1 VAETSE
7 EAIRNLTTLS
17 GELKKLETEYNQFFS
32 GRLPR
37 PPWETRTR
45 VESLI
50 RKWDRESA
58 HASAIDKFK
67 FQTLQA
73 RYATFADL
81 WDRGLRAREE
91 GRPGPFNWPA
101 GGAAQ
106 QQPAAAGAPSVPQ
119 VVHVTAIADPMRDI
133 EKVRELYESLMDARR
148 EAGGQTVPFH
158 RFVGLVKEQV
168 RTLQQ
173 KGSPEVA
180 FRVAVA
186 EGKVTFTARGLKGW
200 TKGE

>member
-1 VAETSE
+1 MAQTSE
-7 EAIRNLTTLS
+7 EAVRNLNTLS

-50 RKWDRESA
+50 KKWDRESFE
-58 HASAIDKFK
+58 ASAIDKFK

-91 GRPGPFNWPA
+91 GRPGPFNWATPA
-101 GGAAQ
+101 PAQ
-106 QQPAAAGAPSVPQ
+106 PPKPGDPPIPQ
-119 VVHVTAIADPMRDI
+119 VVHVTAIGDPMKDI

-148 EAGGQTVPFH
+148 EAGEQTVAFH
-158 RFVGLVKEQV
+158 KFVGLVKDQV

-180 FRVAVA
+180 FRVAVQD
-186 EGKVTFTARGLKGW
+186 GKVSFTARGLKGW
-200 TKGE
+200 SPDE

>member
-1 VAETSE
+1 MAQTSE
-7 EAIRNLTTLS
+7 DAVRNLTTLS

-50 RKWDRESA
+50 KKWDRESFE
-58 HASAIDKFK
+58 ASAIDRFK

-91 GRPGPFNWPA
+91 GRPGPFNWATPGSQKPA
-101 GGAAQ
+101 KPGD
-106 QQPAAAGAPSVPQ
+106 APMPQ
-119 VVHVTAIADPMRDI
+119 VVHVTAIGDPMKDI

-148 EAGGQTVPFH
+148 EAGEQTVAFH
-158 RFVGLVKEQV
+158 KFVGLVKDQV

-180 FRVAVA
+180 FRVAVT
-186 EGKVTFTARGLKGW
+186 EGKVSFTARGLKGW
-200 TKGE
+200 TPDE

>member
-1 VAETSE
+1 VANSSE
-7 EAIRNLTTLS
+7 ESVRNLTNLT

-50 RKWDRESA
+50 KKWDRESYQ
-58 HASAIDKFK
+58 ASSVDKFK

-91 GRPGPFNWPA
+91 GRPGPFNWGTASPA
-101 GGAAQ
+101 PSAPGAA
-106 QQPAAAGAPSVPQ
+106 PMPQ
-119 VVHVTAIADPMRDI
+119 VVHVTAIGDPMKDI
-133 EKVRELYESLMDARR
+133 DKVRELYESLMDARR
-148 EAGGQTVPFH
+148 EAGEQTVAFH
-158 RFVGLVKEQV
+158 KFVGLVKDQV
-168 RTLQQ
+168 KTLQQ

-180 FRVAVA
+180 FRVAVTG
-186 EGKVTFTARGLKGW
+186 GKVSFTARGLKGW
-200 TKGE
+200 TDD

>member
-1 VAETSE
+1 MAETPEDSV
-7 EAIRNLTTLS
+7 RNLATLS

-50 RKWDRESA
+50 KKWDRESI
-58 HASAIDKFK
+58 HASSIDKFK

-73 RYATFADL
+73 RYSTFADL

-91 GRPGPFNWPA
+91 GRPGPFNWATGTP
-101 GGAAQ
+101 
-106 QQPAAAGAPSVPQ
+106 QPQKPGEPPIPH
-119 VVHVTAIADPMRDI
+119 VVHVTAIADPMKDI

-148 EAGGQTVPFH
+148 EAGDQVVPFH

-168 RTLQQ
+168 KTLQQ

-180 FRVAVA
+180 FRVAIT
-186 EGKVTFTARGLKGW
+186 EGKVSFTARGLKGW
-200 TKGE
+200 TQDE

>member
-1 VAETSE
+1 MAQTSE
-7 EAIRNLTTLS
+7 ESVRNLATLS

-50 RKWDRESA
+50 KKWDRESFE
-58 HASAIDKFK
+58 ASSIDKFK

-91 GRPGPFNWPA
+91 GRPGPFNWATP
-101 GGAAQ
+101 GAQ
-106 QQPAAAGAPSVPQ
+106 QAAKPGDPPMPQ
-119 VVHVTAIADPMRDI
+119 VVHVTAIGDPMKDI

-148 EAGGQTVPFH
+148 EAGEQTVAFH
-158 RFVGLVKEQV
+158 KFVGLVKDQV
-168 RTLQQ
+168 KTLQQ

-180 FRVAVA
+180 FRVAVQ
-186 EGKVTFTARGLKGW
+186 EGKVSFTARGLKGW
-200 TKGE
+200 SPDE

>member
-1 VAETSE
+1 LATTPE
-7 EAIRNLTTLS
+7 ESVRNLATLS
-17 GELKKLETEYNQFFS
+17 GELKRLETEYNQFFS

-50 RKWDRESA
+50 KKWDRESFE
-58 HASAIDKFK
+58 ASAVDKFK

-73 RYATFADL
+73 RYSTFADL

-91 GRPGPFNWPA
+91 GRPGPFNWA
-101 GGAAQ
+101 SQAAAQ
-106 QQPAAAGAPSVPQ
+106 PQ
-119 VVHVTAIADPMRDI
+119 KPGEPPMPHVVHVTAIGDPMKDI
-133 EKVRELYESLMDARR
+133 DKVRELYESLMDARR
-148 EAGGQTVPFH
+148 EAGDQTVPFH
-158 RFVGLVKEQV
+158 RFVGLVKDQV

-180 FRVAVA
+180 FRVAVT
-186 EGKVTFTARGLKGW
+186 EGKVSFTARGLKGW
-200 TKGE
+200 TDD

>member
-1 VAETSE
+1 MAQTPEDSV
-7 EAIRNLTTLS
+7 RNLTTLS

-50 RKWDRESA
+50 RKWDRESFE
-58 HASAIDKFK
+58 ASAIDKFK

-91 GRPGPFNWPA
+91 GRPGPFNWATP
-101 GGAAQ
+101 GP
-106 QQPAAAGAPSVPQ
+106 QQPAKAGDPPVPQ
-119 VVHVTAIADPMRDI
+119 VVHVTAIGDPMKDI

-148 EAGGQTVPFH
+148 EAGEQTVAYH
-158 RFVGLVKEQV
+158 KFVSLVKDQV

-180 FRVAVA
+180 FRVAVQ
-186 EGKVTFTARGLKGW
+186 EGKVSFTARGLKGW
-200 TKGE
+200 SGDE

>member
-1 VAETSE
+1 MAHTSE
-7 EAIRNLTTLS
+7 DAVRNLATLS

-50 RKWDRESA
+50 RKWDRESFE
-58 HASAIDKFK
+58 ASAVDRFK

-91 GRPGPFNWPA
+91 GRPGPFNWATP
-101 GGAAQ
+101 GP
-106 QQPAAAGAPSVPQ
+106 QQPPKPGDPPVPQ
-119 VVHVTAIADPMRDI
+119 VVHVTAIADPMRDL

-148 EAGGQTVPFH
+148 EAGEQTVAFH
-158 RFVGLVKEQV
+158 RFVGLVKDQV

-180 FRVAVA
+180 FRVAIT

-200 TKGE
+200 TPDE

>member
-1 VAETSE
+1 MAQTPED
-7 EAIRNLTTLS
+7 AIRGLTTLS

-50 RKWDRESA
+50 KKWDRESYQ
-58 HASAIDKFK
+58 ASSVDKFK

-91 GRPGPFNWPA
+91 GRPGPFNWATGTQAPA
-101 GGAAQ
+101 K
-106 QQPAAAGAPSVPQ
+106 PGAPPMPQ
-119 VVHVTAIADPMRDI
+119 VVHVTAIGDPMKDI
-133 EKVRELYESLMDARR
+133 DKVRELYESLMDARR
-148 EAGGQTVPFH
+148 EAGDQTVPFH
-158 RFVGLVKEQV
+158 RFVGLVKDQV
-168 RTLQQ
+168 KTLQQ

-180 FRVAVA
+180 FRVAVTD
-186 EGKVTFTARGLKGW
+186 GKVSFTARGLKGW
-200 TKGE
+200 SED

>member
-1 VAETSE
+1 VAQTSE
-7 EAIRNLTTLS
+7 EAVRNLSSLS

-50 RKWDRESA
+50 KKWDRESVEA
-58 HASAIDKFK
+58 AAVDKFK

-91 GRPGPFNWPA
+91 GRPGPFNWATP
-101 GGAAQ
+101 GA
-106 QQPAAAGAPSVPQ
+106 QPARPGEKPMPQ
-119 VVHVTAIADPMRDI
+119 VVHVTAIGDPMKDI

-148 EAGGQTVPFH
+148 EAGEPTVAYH
-158 RFVGLVKEQV
+158 KFVSLVKDQV

-180 FRVAVA
+180 FRVAVQ
-186 EGKVTFTARGLKGW
+186 EGKVSFTARGLKGW
-200 TKGE
+200 TPDE